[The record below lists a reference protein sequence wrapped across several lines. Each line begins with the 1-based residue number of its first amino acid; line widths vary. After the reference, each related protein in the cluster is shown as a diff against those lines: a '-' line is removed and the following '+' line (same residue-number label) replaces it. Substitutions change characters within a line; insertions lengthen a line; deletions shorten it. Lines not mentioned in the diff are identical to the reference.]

1 MPLQRIERAL
11 GVELSSTIQ
20 FAGPIASSPPSVCCR
35 ISRSER
41 LFLASEGATP
51 VTPLAAIQY
60 PRNVNPR
67 LRRPI
72 PFSGSECCRS
82 RKRPDPPTLVV
93 VIHQALGLLLSMTVE
108 AIKDAIAGLPEDD
121 RHSLAAWLNDLDY
134 DGWDRQMVKDF
145 SPGGRG
151 MAWAERVK
159 REIAE
164 GQARP
169 MEEGFAERGSPRT

>member
-1 MPLQRIERAL
+1 MLACLRNHA
-11 GVELSSTIQ
+11 GLS
-20 FAGPIASSPPSVCCR
+20 
-35 ISRSER
+35 
-41 LFLASEGATP
+41 
-51 VTPLAAIQY
+51 
-60 PRNVNPR
+60 
-67 LRRPI
+67 
-72 PFSGSECCRS
+72 
-82 RKRPDPPTLVV
+82 
-93 VIHQALGLLLSMTVE
+93 LSMTVE

-159 REIAE
+159 RQIAE

-169 MEEGFAERGSPRT
+169 MEEGFAERGSPQT